1 MPILLKQALKYLL
14 KSLLIPWII
23 DNLDKWTTV
32 LNKKIIKTLE
42 KLDDV

>member
-1 MPILLKQALKYLL
+1 MPILLKTTLKYLL

-23 DNLDKWTTV
+23 RNLDSWSTKA
-32 LNKKIIKTLE
+32 NKKIIKTLE

>member
-1 MPILLKQALKYLL
+1 MPVLLKTTLKYLL